1 MNTKHILLVH
11 DDERAENRATDSELL
26 SQLLAHALRVL
37 DWRPM
42 GRTSGAD
49 ARPRPERTAEPRYTR
64 GFVVRQFE

>member
-11 DDERAENRATDSELL
+11 DDERAENRATDSDLL

-42 GRTSGAD
+42 GGTSGGD
-49 ARPRPERTAEPRYTR
+49 ARPMPERTAEPNYTR